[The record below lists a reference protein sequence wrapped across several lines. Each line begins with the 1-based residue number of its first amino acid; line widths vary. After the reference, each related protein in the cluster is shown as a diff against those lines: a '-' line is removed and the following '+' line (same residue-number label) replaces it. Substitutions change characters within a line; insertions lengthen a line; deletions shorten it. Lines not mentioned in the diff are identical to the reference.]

1 MCRWS
6 LRAPTPLESILW
18 PIIDPISVTF
28 GQICNLC
35 DPNLV
40 TFYFYEWTHFLDW
53 MKNTLLFIC
62 STKILVRLLT
72 VNMKNS
78 LTPENPKMFD
88 PILVTLLKMRPHYSQ
103 SSLEKATSSSGTT
116 PLASYKA
123 VSPPPPGQIVDFSGE
138 MVAYETIVL
147 CRHVISELSVT
158 TMTTKTRK

>member
-1 MCRWS
+1 
-6 LRAPTPLESILW
+6 
-18 PIIDPISVTF
+18 
-28 GQICNLC
+28 
-35 DPNLV
+35 
-40 TFYFYEWTHFLDW
+40 
-53 MKNTLLFIC
+53 
-62 STKILVRLLT
+62 
-72 VNMKNS
+72 
-78 LTPENPKMFD
+78 MFD